1 MGSGLVQSASLVCL
15 KVGVE
20 VPMLKPKS
28 DWLSLSAYL
37 SAAESQ
43 NYLGI
48 SHLLFHY
55 NGYADEG

>member
-1 MGSGLVQSASLVCL
+1 MVQSASLVCL
-15 KVGVE
+15 KAGVE

-43 NYLGI
+43 NKLGI
-48 SHLLFHY
+48 RHLLFHY